1 MKINTKRNTDRS
13 LVTLCK
19 ICRKSTISQQLNHR
33 LLRKLTRCTFLWL
46 VYVLCIVYTRSQKRW
61 LLNNMFRERWYPKTL
76 WEMLHNFH
84 DSWQTSVHDNC
95 FLSGKWVW
103 LPSYKLLGLIIDCL
117 LSVNGYAI
125 ECIARKDH
133 SKHFYQN
140 ATIHSV
146 FKLDIYRSSYIL
158 FTA

>member
-19 ICRKSTISQQLNHR
+19 LCRKSTISQQLNHR

-95 FLSGKWVW
+95 FLSGKCMW
-103 LPSYKLLGLIIDCL
+103 L
-117 LSVNGYAI
+117 LSYTTCETMSFMFLYTHKAFGSHRWFSFKCQRLCNRVYSK
-125 ECIARKDH
+125 KDQ
-133 SKHFYQN
+133 SKHFY
-140 ATIHSV
+140 
-146 FKLDIYRSSYIL
+146 
-158 FTA
+158 

>member
-19 ICRKSTISQQLNHR
+19 LCRKSTISQQLNHR

-46 VYVLCIVYTRSQKRW
+46 VYVLCIVYTRLQKRW

-103 LPSYKLLGLIIDCL
+103 LPSYTTCKTMSFMFLCTHKAFGSHHW
-117 LSVNGYAI
+117 LSFKCQRLCNRVY
-125 ECIARKDH
+125 
-133 SKHFYQN
+133 SKKGPQ
-140 ATIHSV
+140 
-146 FKLDIYRSSYIL
+146 
-158 FTA
+158 